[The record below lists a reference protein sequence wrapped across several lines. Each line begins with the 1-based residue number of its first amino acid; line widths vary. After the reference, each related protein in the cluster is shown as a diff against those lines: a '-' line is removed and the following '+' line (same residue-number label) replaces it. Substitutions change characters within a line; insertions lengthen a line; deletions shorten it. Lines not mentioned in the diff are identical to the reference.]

1 MSAGEMAATIAVLEL
16 PPKFSRKS
24 QVSTESRNGIKSV
37 PFFFF
42 DLELAWKIFWNSGN
56 VKHATNATTVN
67 GTLISIFHIEIWK
80 VDLLGVFNFHILVKR
95 VKICANHFL
104 FKNFSVENHNLVLRL
119 FTSHYAY
126 KLQLQCCLLPL
137 YKFLHTFFFL
147 SSNLEKNYFKNW
159 NLLTD
164 SARAEITFPKVVKLL
179 LILAPSLSRVPLAPV
194 DSARSDPAKSTREI
208 LLT

>member
-1 MSAGEMAATIAVLEL
+1 MSAGEMAATMAVLEL

-56 VKHATNATTVN
+56 VKMQQMQQMYWGVN

-80 VDLLGVFNFHILVKR
+80 VDLLGFFNFHILVKR

-104 FKNFSVENHNLVLRL
+104 FKIFSVENHNLVLRL

-126 KLQLQCCLLPL
+126 KLQLQYCLLPL
-137 YKFLHTFFFL
+137 YKFLDTFFF
-147 SSNLEKNYFKNW
+147 
-159 NLLTD
+159 
-164 SARAEITFPKVVKLL
+164 
-179 LILAPSLSRVPLAPV
+179 
-194 DSARSDPAKSTREI
+194 
-208 LLT
+208 

>member
-56 VKHATNATTVN
+56 VKMQQMQQMYWGVN

-80 VDLLGVFNFHILVKR
+80 LAIFICDLFIIRRETTDKW
-95 VKICANHFL
+95 
-104 FKNFSVENHNLVLRL
+104 KNTQIN
-119 FTSHYAY
+119 
-126 KLQLQCCLLPL
+126 
-137 YKFLHTFFFL
+137 
-147 SSNLEKNYFKNW
+147 
-159 NLLTD
+159 
-164 SARAEITFPKVVKLL
+164 
-179 LILAPSLSRVPLAPV
+179 
-194 DSARSDPAKSTREI
+194 
-208 LLT
+208 